1 MPLTQFSFT
10 TQFEKDRTTVVRLPS
25 LSSMVN
31 TGAVVPIVTPQ
42 FIPDRRESANVLM
55 GPPPIPTPMPQTSR
69 TSALDMGMNS
79 GSVSV
84 SGPVRRPRYNA
95 GRISPYSTRSKDT
108 PSECNSG
115 SQSSPGPSS
124 SPSVSSNSSSFNT
137 SFSYTPQDYYYRK
150 LKRRTTR
157 YYWYVFKSANRI
169 HHPPEL
175 PHNHRGLK
183 HNDLLV
189 HVDESS
195 RAELRGRPV
204 VVDGAFAILD
214 SLQMWIW
221 DGPAGRWNEINFG
234 DDHILAGKTYYL
246 SLYRGL
252 SGGMEPEWVTERGF
266 HNLLREIRSRNELQ
280 TEIEH
285 LYATL
290 EEMQSSSEAFNTN
303 TIALVKATQQS
314 LSQMV
319 VHTHNLVAYVN
330 GFKMDFSLKL
340 ESNLRQTQLHSSNP
354 RKEISQNRDRI
365 HLILTHLQARSDQ
378 TAFAPNSVTQAIAA
392 IHSKEPVIPPNASRM
407 TEDTLQILHFL
418 WLCQE
423 VTKVIVPHIDLSTLV
438 SAPHSSQNLSSGE
451 GCKAVLFHP
460 VWMPSTPRSTPL
472 SLSQS
477 RWSYSFPPTQ
487 EFQIPGSLR
496 RKIAEDTRERNLLLQ
511 RREVHHKNAYSQI
524 DAQAVTMIES
534 LNRKLGEVEERIRL
548 NAESTAS
555 LAVKQLWS
563 QTQNFSD
570 LWSTLLRHLLAN
582 SDHMQNASTRIQ
594 LAKETLEALQPQPR
608 GVFKNHE
615 PCLEEGTNMGT
626 SVRHPYGC
634 TKECDTDSIPVTFS
648 KEVGQQVADNGNSK
662 SHHDLNS
669 GYPDEVTASN
679 DIFNRK
685 LVSRE
690 SPNVLC
696 LMEELRIQDWRNVVH
711 CGETPVNTLSLE
723 HLGERLEISQISDT
737 SEDNHAQEN
746 CTTPLV
752 IPEIVQVC
760 SDNENLTISVSKGA
774 LQDGGIESSE
784 ACDLVSE
791 VGVSQSALVF
801 ENSGPQINEE
811 VSPCEPEHSSKE
823 IEDENLDQELP
834 DVSCGLDAVVKPM
847 YDMDSGQT
855 PLITR
860 SYPIKRKMSRLKYLV
875 IVFLLLCGVFLLL
888 EVMKTTVE
896 QWFEEVVRSHLDYRS
911 RRMLRNLGN

>member
-1 MPLTQFSFT
+1 M
-10 TQFEKDRTTVVRLPS
+10 
-25 LSSMVN
+25 
-31 TGAVVPIVTPQ
+31 
-42 FIPDRRESANVLM
+42 ESHL
-55 GPPPIPTPMPQTSR
+55 
-69 TSALDMGMNS
+69 
-79 GSVSV
+79 
-84 SGPVRRPRYNA
+84 
-95 GRISPYSTRSKDT
+95 
-108 PSECNSG
+108 
-115 SQSSPGPSS
+115 
-124 SPSVSSNSSSFNT
+124 
-137 SFSYTPQDYYYRK
+137 
-150 LKRRTTR
+150 
-157 YYWYVFKSANRI
+157 
-169 HHPPEL
+169 
-175 PHNHRGLK
+175 
-183 HNDLLV
+183 
-189 HVDESS
+189 
-195 RAELRGRPV
+195 
-204 VVDGAFAILD
+204 
-214 SLQMWIW
+214 
-221 DGPAGRWNEINFG
+221 
-234 DDHILAGKTYYL
+234 
-246 SLYRGL
+246 
-252 SGGMEPEWVTERGF
+252 
-266 HNLLREIRSRNELQ
+266 ELQ

-354 RKEISQNRDRI
+354 RKDISQNRDRI

-378 TAFAPNSVTQAIAA
+378 TASAPNSVTQAIAA

-423 VTKVIVPHIDLSTLV
+423 VTKV
-438 SAPHSSQNLSSGE
+438 
-451 GCKAVLFHP
+451 KAVRLYCSTQYGCHQLPVNTPVFESIALELFI
-460 VWMPSTPRSTPL
+460 PSDTGISDTRQPYQLMTLFRKFKNQRVAEVSDIIIEC
-472 SLSQS
+472 Q
-477 RWSYSFPPTQ
+477 Q
-487 EFQIPGSLR
+487 QR

-534 LNRKLGEVEERIRL
+534 LNRKLGEVEERIHL

-615 PCLEEGTNMGT
+615 PCLEEGTNTGT
-626 SVRHPYGC
+626 PVRHPHGC
-634 TKECDTDSIPVTFS
+634 TKECDINSIPVIFS

-662 SHHDLNS
+662 SHHGLNS

-679 DIFNRK
+679 DISNWE

-723 HLGERLEISQISDT
+723 HLGECLEVISGLFQISQISDT

-760 SDNENLTISVSKGA
+760 SDNENLTTSVSKGA

-834 DVSCGLDAVVKPM
+834 DVSCGLDAAVI
-847 YDMDSGQT
+847 YDMDSGKT
-855 PLITR
+855 PLEAFGRLNEQRHKLHNMLNARTINTH
-860 SYPIKRKMSRLKYLV
+860 PKRGRGLYIDMWSGGRAGFSQFLRETKADA
-875 IVFLLLCGVFLLL
+875 LLLGAVRRPLALDQIRRDASQQQW
-888 EVMKTTVE
+888 TE
-896 QWFEEVVRSHLDYRS
+896 QLDAGFS
-911 RRMLRNLGN
+911 TGAMGAVGAD